1 MVWEDTNYNG
11 IQDDGE
17 AAYHNSKNP
26 AVVHLQQYF
35 YRGGKWVLENAA
47 FRTHET
53 KTDGT
58 YTFSNLP
65 TYVEKNG
72 VRYLAGYQVLLKTMP
87 KDYAATKYWNDAD
100 PSKVYSKL
108 YVTDADGVEDSQRTG
123 DLPVTVLQGNHEML
137 IPAREA
143 KAGTQSNDA
152 ELYTDYNWAYVC
164 GTNIKNI
171 DTPNTAQ
178 QKYYD
183 LVTARDYENLNA
195 GLKKRNIAAVKG
207 RIWEDTDYNGIL
219 NSGEKGKSGVSVT
232 LEQYR
237 YDAAVKQFV
246 HMNNDIIVKTDA
258 KGVYQFAKVP
268 THFVVDGTDQLAYY
282 RIRAAVPAGYA
293 VTRYRQATDDT
304 KTDSDWIAET
314 NYLTAPDNGD
324 YFLTAQPAQG
334 NAPYNLTDAVT
345 NKEYDSI
352 LNADV
357 TDIYNGGLKAFETG
371 KIQGVVWFDKNYSG
385 LQETGETAMAT
396 QQTVYLDQYY
406 LDDTGSWKL
415 HQTLSAKTAA
425 NTGVYQFS
433 KQPTF
438 VTVDGKMYLA
448 GYRLRLNAV
457 PDGYAVTKYQV
468 LDPTGSCINSDL
480 LAASQ
485 DSNTDHTVDFN
496 QPDEYILLAKK
507 AVHGASESKES
518 GFHEYYVRKYDN
530 VDYDI
535 VTARDSDGVYNGGLK
550 SIQTAAMDGRIW
562 NDLNYDGTMDLS
574 ESGCGNLNLTL
585 YQYYLDGTTWKKTAA
600 TMTAVTNSNGLYHFE
615 GIPTYAEVGGKRY
628 LAGYQLHLDALPD
641 GNAVTV
647 LANDNKLHWKNGE
660 LTLMGEQEYLIVAA
674 EAQSFTGE
682 HTGNT
687 PQYNT
692 YYDRTYSAVPNTDT
706 IYDITESRDSKNEY
720 RGGVRAFQTTSVSGR
735 IWNDADY
742 DGGMAAEE
750 AGMEGLSMTLEQ
762 YYWDGTTWLPTAQQ
776 NYTAT
781 VNTDS
786 NGDYHFENVPTFV
799 EIGGERYL
807 AGYRLKLDA
816 LPKDADGKITYG
828 ITKAGGDSKFQ
839 RLENPYQSENL
850 YLTAPDQYLI
860 LAAEAKTETD
870 STYRKHYN
878 GSDYDIADAAAQ
890 TDWNGGLKQ
899 VEKAQIV
906 GRVWDDANYNGLQDT
921 GEGNISGVEI
931 TLEQYY
937 RDANGNYQPTGIFQ
951 KDSDANGEYRFDN
964 VDTFCNANGETYLC
978 YYQLKMT
985 GEVPD
990 NYTITWYRQGDD
1002 PARDSDLDAES
1013 RYLTKDTY
1021 FVCAA
1026 ADTDSTD
1033 YTVDGRDILR
1043 KEDVSGYDAG
1053 FKQLAVGDIS
1063 GRIWID
1069 HNYDGMQDEADDAA
1083 NTAEDKAAIENVTVK
1098 AIQYYYDGSQWQPN
1112 DTAYTASTSTDADGK
1127 YTLANLPTW
1136 VRINNMDFAAGY
1148 QLCLE
1153 NLRGNYLATQYR
1165 VGTDR
1170 TKDSDLR
1177 LDSTYLTSANEYI
1190 VPAANAYDD
1199 ANGNQNGASVR
1210 EIPDSNGTMY
1220 AVDLA
1225 CGKNTGHYD
1234 AGLKQQDKGVIR
1246 GTIWNDAN
1254 YDGLYNSNEV
1264 PVATSVRVILTREI
1278 YENGNWIPDTAFGEV
1293 SEIVDHGEYQFT
1305 DLDVHVPADLSDD
1318 STSGNKD
1325 RIYGYQIRLDLATV
1339 PDTYAVTKQYA
1350 ESEQALEN
1358 SFLNPR
1364 DGSLLA
1370 KDESHIILAAKAT
1383 DADREHTITIAGTTY
1398 APANLAKSVAPHNG
1412 GLTAIETAS
1421 IESYIWNDEN
1431 YNGIQDENEVGVAT
1445 ATVKLTRSYYDSR
1458 NTTWKLDDSF
1468 VLVATGTLVATATP
1482 VATGTPVATATPVA
1496 TGTPTATASGGHY
1509 RFDNLPTYI
1518 EKDGQR
1524 YLVGYQMQLCEM
1536 PEGYAAT
1543 KYHAAADSDK
1553 DSDLIAG
1560 TLDLQEPDTFLI
1572 LAKAFSGNTPYCCQ
1586 VRGVDYDIVKAADVT
1601 GYDGGIVQKDSHV
1614 SISGIVWDDAD
1625 RDHQISDGES
1635 GIANVKIILRQYYR
1649 RNGKWELLPEAKQ
1662 VAYTNADG
1670 QYRFDDLPL
1679 SVTVDGVT
1687 YLAGYRLWIDSIPAG
1702 YNAEEYADISSGS
1715 VEIRA
1720 EERTLDGCM
1729 ILGIP
1734 EEKGVTSGT
1743 CLEGFNI
1750 AKGEDMAFLN
1760 VFLNRDPEES
1770 TETTTATDLVTT
1782 TTETAVSTESTTQT
1796 STSASAGTTSVES
1809 STTETSTATTQTTAS
1824 TTESSTATTRTTAST
1839 STTTSTT
1846 TARTTASTT
1855 KTSTTTTRT
1864 TAKTQSS
1871 VVTTHTTA
1879 TTHTHTTATKQTT
1892 SSVTTSKQTTHSTSH
1907 TTTAKVTA
1915 SPATHT
1921 IAKTT
1926 THTTHTTSHRTTA
1939 GTTSITTQRTSVTTS
1954 RTTGTTH
1961 TTATVTTTGSTSV
1974 TTSAIHRT
1982 TSSTTQQTTAT
1993 VTLSSAGPTSM
2004 TTTTHTTSQTT
2015 TQTTPKQTTVSQ
2027 TNTTS
2032 VAPTSRT
2039 TSATVS
2045 TTGTTSTGTTDS
2057 SASTGTQTTHH
2068 STHTTTQTTTVTA
2081 TTVNS
2086 TCETSGAS
2094 TSIRQTTLRKNH
2106 VSGDTVT
2113 TTTTAANREHAA
2125 GHHTQTTTTAAD
2137 VSAQTSGTKR
2147 IPLPRQ
2153 QNISGT
2159 PKTGDTTLHITI
2171 LIAACGFSL
2180 LLAILTKRR
2189 KK

>member
-1 MVWEDTNYNG
+1 MATGTPVATATPVATGTPTASASGGY
-11 IQDDGE
+11 
-17 AAYHNSKNP
+17 
-26 AVVHLQQYF
+26 
-35 YRGGKWVLENAA
+35 YR
-47 FRTHET
+47 F
-53 KTDGT
+53 D
-58 YTFSNLP
+58 NLP
-65 TYVEKNG
+65 TFVERNG
-72 VRYLAGYQVLLKTMP
+72 
-87 KDYAATKYWNDAD
+87 
-100 PSKVYSKL
+100 
-108 YVTDADGVEDSQRTG
+108 E
-123 DLPVTVLQGNHEML
+123 
-137 IPAREA
+137 
-143 KAGTQSNDA
+143 
-152 ELYTDYNWAYVC
+152 
-164 GTNIKNI
+164 
-171 DTPNTAQ
+171 
-178 QKYYD
+178 
-183 LVTARDYENLNA
+183 
-195 GLKKRNIAAVKG
+195 
-207 RIWEDTDYNGIL
+207 
-219 NSGEKGKSGVSVT
+219 
-232 LEQYR
+232 
-237 YDAAVKQFV
+237 
-246 HMNNDIIVKTDA
+246 
-258 KGVYQFAKVP
+258 
-268 THFVVDGTDQLAYY
+268 
-282 RIRAAVPAGYA
+282 
-293 VTRYRQATDDT
+293 
-304 KTDSDWIAET
+304 
-314 NYLTAPDNGD
+314 
-324 YFLTAQPAQG
+324 
-334 NAPYNLTDAVT
+334 
-345 NKEYDSI
+345 
-352 LNADV
+352 
-357 TDIYNGGLKAFETG
+357 
-371 KIQGVVWFDKNYSG
+371 
-385 LQETGETAMAT
+385 
-396 QQTVYLDQYY
+396 
-406 LDDTGSWKL
+406 
-415 HQTLSAKTAA
+415 
-425 NTGVYQFS
+425 
-433 KQPTF
+433 
-438 VTVDGKMYLA
+438 
-448 GYRLRLNAV
+448 
-457 PDGYAVTKYQV
+457 
-468 LDPTGSCINSDL
+468 
-480 LAASQ
+480 
-485 DSNTDHTVDFN
+485 
-496 QPDEYILLAKK
+496 
-507 AVHGASESKES
+507 
-518 GFHEYYVRKYDN
+518 
-530 VDYDI
+530 
-535 VTARDSDGVYNGGLK
+535 
-550 SIQTAAMDGRIW
+550 
-562 NDLNYDGTMDLS
+562 
-574 ESGCGNLNLTL
+574 
-585 YQYYLDGTTWKKTAA
+585 
-600 TMTAVTNSNGLYHFE
+600 
-615 GIPTYAEVGGKRY
+615 RY
-628 LAGYQLHLDALPD
+628 LAGYQLQLCEMPKGYA
-641 GNAVTV
+641 AT
-647 LANDNKLHWKNGE
+647 KCRIGE
-660 LTLMGEQEYLIVAA
+660 
-674 EAQSFTGE
+674 
-682 HTGNT
+682 
-687 PQYNT
+687 
-692 YYDRTYSAVPNTDT
+692 
-706 IYDITESRDSKNEY
+706 
-720 RGGVRAFQTTSVSGR
+720 
-735 IWNDADY
+735 
-742 DGGMAAEE
+742 
-750 AGMEGLSMTLEQ
+750 
-762 YYWDGTTWLPTAQQ
+762 
-776 NYTAT
+776 
-781 VNTDS
+781 
-786 NGDYHFENVPTFV
+786 
-799 EIGGERYL
+799 
-807 AGYRLKLDA
+807 
-816 LPKDADGKITYG
+816 
-828 ITKAGGDSKFQ
+828 
-839 RLENPYQSENL
+839 
-850 YLTAPDQYLI
+850 
-860 LAAEAKTETD
+860 
-870 STYRKHYN
+870 
-878 GSDYDIADAAAQ
+878 
-890 TDWNGGLKQ
+890 
-899 VEKAQIV
+899 
-906 GRVWDDANYNGLQDT
+906 
-921 GEGNISGVEI
+921 
-931 TLEQYY
+931 
-937 RDANGNYQPTGIFQ
+937 
-951 KDSDANGEYRFDN
+951 
-964 VDTFCNANGETYLC
+964 
-978 YYQLKMT
+978 
-985 GEVPD
+985 
-990 NYTITWYRQGDD
+990 
-1002 PARDSDLDAES
+1002 
-1013 RYLTKDTY
+1013 
-1021 FVCAA
+1021 
-1026 ADTDSTD
+1026 
-1033 YTVDGRDILR
+1033 
-1043 KEDVSGYDAG
+1043 
-1053 FKQLAVGDIS
+1053 
-1063 GRIWID
+1063 
-1069 HNYDGMQDEADDAA
+1069 
-1083 NTAEDKAAIENVTVK
+1083 
-1098 AIQYYYDGSQWQPN
+1098 
-1112 DTAYTASTSTDADGK
+1112 DTA
-1127 YTLANLPTW
+1127 
-1136 VRINNMDFAAGY
+1136 
-1148 QLCLE
+1148 
-1153 NLRGNYLATQYR
+1153 
-1165 VGTDR
+1165 
-1170 TKDSDLR
+1170 KDSDLFADTLHLYEDADEVIILAEASSGNDFYDR
-1177 LDSTYLTSANEYI
+1177 NVGD
-1190 VPAANAYDD
+1190 NAYD
-1199 ANGNQNGASVR
+1199 
-1210 EIPDSNGTMY
+1210 
-1220 AVDLA
+1220 
-1225 CGKNTGHYD
+1225 
-1234 AGLKQQDKGVIR
+1234 
-1246 GTIWNDAN
+1246 
-1254 YDGLYNSNEV
+1254 
-1264 PVATSVRVILTREI
+1264 
-1278 YENGNWIPDTAFGEV
+1278 
-1293 SEIVDHGEYQFT
+1293 IV
-1305 DLDVHVPADLSDD
+1305 
-1318 STSGNKD
+1318 K
-1325 RIYGYQIRLDLATV
+1325 
-1339 PDTYAVTKQYA
+1339 
-1350 ESEQALEN
+1350 
-1358 SFLNPR
+1358 
-1364 DGSLLA
+1364 A
-1370 KDESHIILAAKAT
+1370 KDNT
-1383 DADREHTITIAGTTY
+1383 DYD
-1398 APANLAKSVAPHNG
+1398 G

-1445 ATVKLTRSYYDSR
+1445 ATVKLTRSYYDIR
-1458 NTTWKLDDSF
+1458 DTTWKLDDSF
-1468 VLVATGTLVATATP
+1468 VLVATGTPVATATP

-1839 STTTSTT
+1839 TKTSTTTTRTTASTTKTSTT

-1939 GTTSITTQRTSVTTS
+1939 GTTSITTQRASVTTS

-1993 VTLSSAGPTSM
+1993 VTLSSAGPTSV

-2015 TQTTPKQTTVSQ
+2015 TQTTPKQTVQTTVSQ